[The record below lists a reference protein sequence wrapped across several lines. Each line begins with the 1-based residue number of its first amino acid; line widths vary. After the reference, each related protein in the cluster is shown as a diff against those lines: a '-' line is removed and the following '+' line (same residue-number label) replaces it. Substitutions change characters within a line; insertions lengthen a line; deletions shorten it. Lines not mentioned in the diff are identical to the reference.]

1 MVISVTRHKTEYVV
15 MGGTFDPV
23 HNGHIQS
30 AQALA
35 KFMGYAHVY
44 MMPCGDAYHKQ
55 EVSPA
60 QHRLAMLHEALDN
73 QRVLQID
80 PRETQRKGAT
90 YTVDTLQQLR
100 DELGLDAHICWILGT
115 DAAKGLTLWQNWQ
128 QVFELA
134 NVIVINRAGEAL
146 PDQVSQLWPAK
157 QEYDVEK
164 FKQRASGC
172 FMQLALEPVAVSSTE
187 IRQALHKQESVGHH
201 VPQAVMNYIELHG
214 LFKGKN

>member
-1 MVISVTRHKTEYVV
+1 

-30 AQALA
+30 AKALA
-35 KFMGYAHVY
+35 SVMGYEHIY

-55 EVSPA
+55 GASSA
-60 QHRLAMLHEALDN
+60 QHRLAMLHAALDH
-73 QRVLQID
+73 QAVLQID
-80 PRETQRKGAT
+80 PRETQRQGAT
-90 YTVDTLQQLR
+90 YTVETLQQLR
-100 DELGLDAHICWILGT
+100 SELGGDAHICWVLGT

-128 QVFELA
+128 QVFTLA
-134 NVIVINRAGEAL
+134 NVIVINRAGVVL
-146 PDQVSQLWPAK
+146 PEPVLQSWSAK
-157 QEYDVEK
+157 QEHDVET

-172 FMQLALEPVAVSSTE
+172 FMQLALEPIDVSSTQ
-187 IRQALHKQESVGHH
+187 IRQALHKQEPVDHH